1 MGFVNKGIVNLE
13 FAVRLSFFVKLVS
26 DIAQRVRIIIVLP
39 EFNLESLGHHFAK
52 LGVFYHYGMVF
63 LDFVA
68 VIVVDI
74 VCGVVVTVVFA
85 C

>member
-39 EFNLESLGHHFAK
+39 EFNLDSLGHHFAEHFV
-52 LGVFYHYGMVF
+52 LNHYGMVF